1 MKTAIVSVVFAG
13 ILLSGSFN
21 SGYGAQ
27 IGGHYYPNKVTAG
40 STNLELTGVALLR
53 YWGFKAYTGAFYIE
67 SGAAAEDALSDK
79 AKRLELEYYRSIEGE
94 DFGKAVNKIL
104 ARNLEPEKLQRL
116 KPKIDYHNGLY
127 QDVKPGDRYS
137 LTYIPGQ
144 GTQLALNGTPI
155 DTIEG
160 AEFAAAIF
168 SIWLGEN
175 PISLDFKQDILGL
188 NS

>member
-1 MKTAIVSVVFAG
+1 MKTAIISVVLAG

-27 IGGHYYPNKVTAG
+27 IGGHFYPNEVTAG
-40 STNLELTGVALLR
+40 STQLELTGVALLR

-67 SGAAAEDALSDK
+67 SGASAEDALSDK

-104 ARNLEPEKLQRL
+104 ARNLDPEKLQRL

-137 LTYIPGQ
+137 LTYVPGI
-144 GTQLALNGTPI
+144 GTQLALNGTLI

-168 SIWLGEN
+168 SIWLGEK
-175 PISLDFKQDILGL
+175 PINLDFKQEILGL

>member
-1 MKTAIVSVVFAG
+1 MKTAAVSIVFAG
-13 ILLSGSFN
+13 MFLSLIFKL
-21 SGYGAQ
+21 GYGAQ
-27 IGGHYYPNKVTAG
+27 IGGHYYPGNVTAG
-40 STNLELTGVALLR
+40 STTLELTGVALLR

-67 SGAAAEDALSDK
+67 TGASGEDALSDK
-79 AKRLELEYYRSIEGE
+79 AKRLELEYYRSIDGE

-104 ARNLEPEKLQRL
+104 ARNLDPEKLQRL
-116 KPKIDYHNGLY
+116 RPKIDYHNGLY

-144 GTQLALNGTPI
+144 GTQLALNGTPV

-160 AEFAAAIF
+160 AEFAAVIF

-175 PISLDFKQDILGL
+175 PISVDFKRTILGL
-188 NS
+188 DS